1 MVYRTETKA
10 CGFWLVKWML
20 RWKNLMPKS
29 FLEINRYFTL
39 MSYYNTIGQLNNA
52 FSIIIKVFL
61 GGKKKRPWSDLFIYW
76 LIKQITNTYQNH
88 FSRSYEIRCKG
99 YMGMK
104 KFSQACFSLFPR
116 FMHSI
121 VHWIKVIATP
131 ILVDEIYIL
140 IALSYD
146 DWEYVQLVI

>member
-1 MVYRTETKA
+1 MKKPHAQELSRNKPILHFDVILQHNWPIEQ
-10 CGFWLVKWML
+10 CLL
-20 RWKNLMPKS
+20 H
-29 FLEINRYFTL
+29 
-39 MSYYNTIGQLNNA
+39 
-52 FSIIIKVFL
+52 IKVFF
-61 GGKKKRPWSDLFIYW
+61 GGKKKRPWSDLFIHW

-88 FSRSYEIRCKG
+88 FSRSYEIRSKG
-99 YMGMK
+99 YMRMK

>member
-1 MVYRTETKA
+1 MKKPHAQELSRNKPI
-10 CGFWLVKWML
+10 L
-20 RWKNLMPKS
+20 RFDVILQHNWPIEQCL
-29 FLEINRYFTL
+29 LH
-39 MSYYNTIGQLNNA
+39 
-52 FSIIIKVFL
+52 IKVFF
-61 GGKKKRPWSDLFIYW
+61 GGEKKRPWSDLFIRW

-88 FSRSYEIRCKG
+88 FSRSYEIRSKG

-104 KFSQACFSLFPR
+104 KFSQACFSLFPQ
-116 FMHSI
+116 FMCST

-140 IALSYD
+140 IALCYD